1 MTRTTG
7 VIFSPVLGRTFF
19 LPGFGASS
27 LTEDEDDFNEELDV
41 DVEFDVELEL
51 VEDDELDEELE
62 LVEDDELDE
71 ELELDEDDELDEEL
85 ELDEDD
91 ELDEDVV
98 LGVGGVCSF
107 SPNPSPDPVSNRT
120 SRVKLRGAGKLVAVH
135 FNVLWTISPT
145 LVPGAT
151 FVEYSIYIGQL

>member
-7 VIFSPVLGRTFF
+7 VIFSPVLGRSFF
-19 LPGFGASS
+19 LPGFGVSS

-41 DVEFDVELEL
+41 DVEFDVEPEL
-51 VEDDELDEELE
+51 DEDDELDEELE

-71 ELELDEDDELDEEL
+71 ELELVEEV
-85 ELDEDD
+85 E
-91 ELDEDVV
+91 

-107 SPNPSPDPVSNRT
+107 SPNPSPDPVSNLT
-120 SRVKLRGAGKLVAVH
+120 SRVKVRGAGKLVAVH
-135 FNVLWTISPT
+135 VNVLWTISPT
-145 LVPGAT
+145 FVPGAT

>member
-71 ELELDEDDELDEEL
+71 ELELDEEVE
-85 ELDEDD
+85 
-91 ELDEDVV
+91 

-107 SPNPSPDPVSNRT
+107 SPNPSPDPVSNRA
-120 SRVKLRGAGKLVAVH
+120 SRVKLRGAGKLVAFHV
-135 FNVLWTISPT
+135 NVLWTISPT
-145 LVPGAT
+145 FVPGAT

>member
-27 LTEDEDDFNEELDV
+27 SLTEVDDELDEVLELDEDLVLD
-41 DVEFDVELEL
+41 
-51 VEDDELDEELE
+51 EDDELDEELE
-62 LVEDDELDE
+62 LDEDDELDE

>member
-19 LPGFGASS
+19 LPGFGVSS

-41 DVEFDVELEL
+41 DVEFDVEPEL
-51 VEDDELDEELE
+51 DEDDELDEELE

-71 ELELDEDDELDEEL
+71 ELELDEEVE
-85 ELDEDD
+85 
-91 ELDEDVV
+91 

-120 SRVKLRGAGKLVAVH
+120 SRVKLAVLGNWLPSMLMYYGQYH
-135 FNVLWTISPT
+135 LLSFQVL
-145 LVPGAT
+145 L
-151 FVEYSIYIGQL
+151 L

>member
-1 MTRTTG
+1 MIRTTG

-71 ELELDEDDELDEEL
+71 ELELDEEVE
-85 ELDEDD
+85 
-91 ELDEDVV
+91 

-120 SRVKLRGAGKLVAVH
+120 SRVKLRGTGKLVAFHV
-135 FNVLWTISPT
+135 NVLWTISPT

>member
-71 ELELDEDDELDEEL
+71 ELELDEEVELD
-85 ELDEDD
+85 
-91 ELDEDVV
+91 
-98 LGVGGVCSF
+98 VGGVCSF
-107 SPNPSPDPVSNRT
+107 SPNPSPVPDSNLN

-135 FNVLWTISPT
+135 VNVLWTISPT
-145 LVPGAT
+145 FVPGAA

>member
-19 LPGFGASS
+19 LPGFGVSS

-41 DVEFDVELEL
+41 DVEFDVEPEL
-51 VEDDELDEELE
+51 DEDDELDEELE

-71 ELELDEDDELDEEL
+71 ELELDEEVE
-85 ELDEDD
+85 
-91 ELDEDVV
+91 

-135 FNVLWTISPT
+135 VNVLWTISPT
-145 LVPGAT
+145 FVPGAT

>member
-71 ELELDEDDELDEEL
+71 ELELDEDDELDE
-85 ELDEDD
+85 
-91 ELDEDVV
+91 DVV

-107 SPNPSPDPVSNRT
+107 SPNPSPDPDSNLT

-135 FNVLWTISPT
+135 VSVL
-145 LVPGAT
+145 
-151 FVEYSIYIGQL
+151 

>member
-1 MTRTTG
+1 MIRTTG

-41 DVEFDVELEL
+41 DVEFDVEPEL
-51 VEDDELDEELE
+51 DEDDELDEELE

-71 ELELDEDDELDEEL
+71 ELELDEEVE
-85 ELDEDD
+85 
-91 ELDEDVV
+91 

-107 SPNPSPDPVSNRT
+107 SPNPSPDPVSNLT
-120 SRVKLRGAGKLVAVH
+120 SRVKVRGAGKLVAVH
-135 FNVLWTISPT
+135 VNVLWTISPT
-145 LVPGAT
+145 FVPGAT

>member
-1 MTRTTG
+1 MIRTTG

-19 LPGFGASS
+19 LPCFCASS

-41 DVEFDVELEL
+41 EVEFDVEPEL
-51 VEDDELDEELE
+51 DEDDELDEELE

-71 ELELDEDDELDEEL
+71 ELELDEEVE
-85 ELDEDD
+85 
-91 ELDEDVV
+91 

-120 SRVKLRGAGKLVAVH
+120 SRVKLRGTGKLVAFHV
-135 FNVLWTISPT
+135 NVLWTISPT

>member
-41 DVEFDVELEL
+41 DVEFDVEPEL
-51 VEDDELDEELE
+51 DEDDELDEELE

-71 ELELDEDDELDEEL
+71 ELELDEEVE
-85 ELDEDD
+85 
-91 ELDEDVV
+91 

-107 SPNPSPDPVSNRT
+107 SPNPSPVPDSNLN

-135 FNVLWTISPT
+135 VNVLWTISPT
-145 LVPGAT
+145 FVPGAT

>member
-1 MTRTTG
+1 MIRTTG

-41 DVEFDVELEL
+41 DVEFDVEPEL
-51 VEDDELDEELE
+51 VEDDELD
-62 LVEDDELDE
+62 D
-71 ELELDEDDELDEEL
+71 ELELDEDDELDDEL
-85 ELDEDD
+85 ELDE
-91 ELDEDVV
+91 EVE

-135 FNVLWTISPT
+135 VNVLWTTSPT
-145 LVPGAT
+145 FVPGAT

>member
-41 DVEFDVELEL
+41 DVEFDVEPELDEDDEDDELDEELEL

-71 ELELDEDDELDEEL
+71 ELELVEEV
-85 ELDEDD
+85 E
-91 ELDEDVV
+91 

-107 SPNPSPDPVSNRT
+107 SPNPSPDPVSNLT
-120 SRVKLRGAGKLVAVH
+120 SRVKVRGAGKLVAVH
-135 FNVLWTISPT
+135 VNVLWTISPT
-145 LVPGAT
+145 FVPGAT

>member
-7 VIFSPVLGRTFF
+7 DIFSPVLGRTFF
-19 LPGFGASS
+19 LPCFCASS
-27 LTEDEDDFNEELDV
+27 LTEDEDVFNKELDV

-62 LVEDDELDE
+62 LDEEVELD
-71 ELELDEDDELDEEL
+71 
-85 ELDEDD
+85 
-91 ELDEDVV
+91 
-98 LGVGGVCSF
+98 VGGVCSF

-135 FNVLWTISPT
+135 VNVLWTISPT
-145 LVPGAT
+145 FVPGAT

>member
-27 LTEDEDDFNEELDV
+27 LTEYEDDFNEELDV

-71 ELELDEDDELDEEL
+71 ELELDEEVE
-85 ELDEDD
+85 
-91 ELDEDVV
+91 

-120 SRVKLRGAGKLVAVH
+120 SRVKLRGAGKLVAFHV
-135 FNVLWTISPT
+135 NVLWTISPT
-145 LVPGAT
+145 FVPGAT

>member
-19 LPGFGASS
+19 LPGFGVSS

-71 ELELDEDDELDEEL
+71 ELELDEEVE
-85 ELDEDD
+85 
-91 ELDEDVV
+91 

-120 SRVKLRGAGKLVAVH
+120 SRVKLRGTGKLVAFHV
-135 FNVLWTISPT
+135 NVLWTISPT

>member
-41 DVEFDVELEL
+41 DVEFDLELEL

-71 ELELDEDDELDEEL
+71 ELELDEEVE
-85 ELDEDD
+85 
-91 ELDEDVV
+91 

-107 SPNPSPDPVSNRT
+107 SPNPLPDPDSNLT
-120 SRVKLRGAGKLVAVH
+120 SRVKLRGAGKLVAFHV
-135 FNVLWTISPT
+135 NVLWTISPT

>member
-71 ELELDEDDELDEEL
+71 ELELDEEVELD
-85 ELDEDD
+85 
-91 ELDEDVV
+91 
-98 LGVGGVCSF
+98 VGGVCSF

-135 FNVLWTISPT
+135 VNVLWTISPT
-145 LVPGAT
+145 FVPGAT

>member
-19 LPGFGASS
+19 FPCFCASS
-27 LTEDEDDFNEELDV
+27 LTEDKDDFNEEPDV
-41 DVEFDVELEL
+41 DVELDVEPEL
-51 VEDDELDEELE
+51 DEDDELDEELE

-71 ELELDEDDELDEEL
+71 ELELDEEVE
-85 ELDEDD
+85 
-91 ELDEDVV
+91 

-107 SPNPSPDPVSNRT
+107 SPNPSPVPDSNLN
-120 SRVKLRGAGKLVAVH
+120 SQVKLRGAGKLVAVH
-135 FNVLWTISPT
+135 VNVLWTISPT

-151 FVEYSIYIGQL
+151 FVEYSIYIGHL

>member
-71 ELELDEDDELDEEL
+71 ELELDEEVE
-85 ELDEDD
+85 
-91 ELDEDVV
+91 

-135 FNVLWTISPT
+135 VNVLWTISPT

>member
-41 DVEFDVELEL
+41 DVEFDLELEL
-51 VEDDELDEELE
+51 VEDDELDK
-62 LVEDDELDE
+62 
-71 ELELDEDDELDEEL
+71 ELELDEEVE
-85 ELDEDD
+85 
-91 ELDEDVV
+91 

-107 SPNPSPDPVSNRT
+107 SPNPSPVPDSNLN

-135 FNVLWTISPT
+135 VNVLWTTSPT
-145 LVPGAT
+145 FVPGAT

>member
-1 MTRTTG
+1 MIRTTG

-51 VEDDELDEELE
+51 VEDDELDDELE

-71 ELELDEDDELDEEL
+71 ELELDEEVE
-85 ELDEDD
+85 
-91 ELDEDVV
+91 

-107 SPNPSPDPVSNRT
+107 SPNPSPDPVSNLT
-120 SRVKLRGAGKLVAVH
+120 SRVKVRGAGKLVAVH
-135 FNVLWTISPT
+135 VNVLWTISPT
-145 LVPGAT
+145 FVPGAT

>member
-27 LTEDEDDFNEELDV
+27 LTEYEDDFNEELDV

-62 LVEDDELDE
+62 LVEDDELDD
-71 ELELDEDDELDEEL
+71 ELELDEEVE
-85 ELDEDD
+85 
-91 ELDEDVV
+91 
-98 LGVGGVCSF
+98 LGVGGV
-107 SPNPSPDPVSNRT
+107 
-120 SRVKLRGAGKLVAVH
+120 
-135 FNVLWTISPT
+135 
-145 LVPGAT
+145 
-151 FVEYSIYIGQL
+151 

>member
-41 DVEFDVELEL
+41 DVEFDVEPEL
-51 VEDDELDEELE
+51 VEDDELD
-62 LVEDDELDE
+62 D
-71 ELELDEDDELDEEL
+71 ELELDEDDELDDEL
-85 ELDEDD
+85 ELDE
-91 ELDEDVV
+91 EVE

-120 SRVKLRGAGKLVAVH
+120 SRVKLRGAGKLVAFHV
-135 FNVLWTISPT
+135 NVLWTISPT
-145 LVPGAT
+145 FVPGAT
-151 FVEYSIYIGQL
+151 FVEYSIYIGHL

>member
-27 LTEDEDDFNEELDV
+27 SLTEVEDVFNKELDV
-41 DVEFDVELEL
+41 EVEFDVEPELDEDDELDEELEL
-51 VEDDELDEELE
+51 VENDELDEELE

-71 ELELDEDDELDEEL
+71 ELELDEEVE
-85 ELDEDD
+85 
-91 ELDEDVV
+91 

-107 SPNPSPDPVSNRT
+107 SPNPSPVPDSNLN

-135 FNVLWTISPT
+135 VNVL
-145 LVPGAT
+145 
-151 FVEYSIYIGQL
+151 

>member
-27 LTEDEDDFNEELDV
+27 SLTEVDDDFNEELDV
-41 DVEFDVELEL
+41 EVEFDVEPEPD
-51 VEDDELDEELE
+51 EDDELDEELE

-71 ELELDEDDELDEEL
+71 ELELDEEVE
-85 ELDEDD
+85 
-91 ELDEDVV
+91 

-135 FNVLWTISPT
+135 VNVLWTISPT
-145 LVPGAT
+145 FVPGAT

>member
-71 ELELDEDDELDEEL
+71 ELELDEEVE
-85 ELDEDD
+85 
-91 ELDEDVV
+91 

-107 SPNPSPDPVSNRT
+107 SPNPSPVPDSNLN

-135 FNVLWTISPT
+135 VSVLWTISPT
-145 LVPGAT
+145 FVPGAT

>member
-27 LTEDEDDFNEELDV
+27 LTEVDDEV
-41 DVEFDVELEL
+41 DEVL
-51 VEDDELDEELE
+51 ELDE
-62 LVEDDELDE
+62 DNELDE

-85 ELDEDD
+85 

-107 SPNPSPDPVSNRT
+107 SPNPSPDPDSNLT

-135 FNVLWTISPT
+135 VSVL
-145 LVPGAT
+145 
-151 FVEYSIYIGQL
+151 

>member
-71 ELELDEDDELDEEL
+71 ELKLDEEL
-85 ELDEDD
+85 ELDEEV
-91 ELDEDVV
+91 ELD
-98 LGVGGVCSF
+98 VGGVCSF

-135 FNVLWTISPT
+135 VNVLWTISPT
-145 LVPGAT
+145 FVPGAT

>member
-19 LPGFGASS
+19 LPGFGVSS

-41 DVEFDVELEL
+41 DVEFDVEP
-51 VEDDELDEELE
+51 
-62 LVEDDELDE
+62 
-71 ELELDEDDELDEEL
+71 ELDEDDELDEEL
-85 ELDEDD
+85 ELVE
-91 ELDEDVV
+91 EVE

-107 SPNPSPDPVSNRT
+107 SPNPSPDPVSNLT
-120 SRVKLRGAGKLVAVH
+120 SRVKVRGAGKLVAVH
-135 FNVLWTISPT
+135 VNVLWTISPT
-145 LVPGAT
+145 FVPGAT

>member
-1 MTRTTG
+1 MIRTTG

-71 ELELDEDDELDEEL
+71 ELELDEEVE
-85 ELDEDD
+85 
-91 ELDEDVV
+91 

-107 SPNPSPDPVSNRT
+107 SPNPSPDPVSNLT
-120 SRVKLRGAGKLVAVH
+120 SRVKVRGAGKLVAVH
-135 FNVLWTISPT
+135 VNVLWTISPT
-145 LVPGAT
+145 FVPGAT

>member
-19 LPGFGASS
+19 FPCFCASS
-27 LTEDEDDFNEELDV
+27 LTEDEDVFNKELDV
-41 DVEFDVELEL
+41 EVEFDVEPEL
-51 VEDDELDEELE
+51 DEDDELDEELE

-71 ELELDEDDELDEEL
+71 ELELDEEVE
-85 ELDEDD
+85 
-91 ELDEDVV
+91 

-107 SPNPSPDPVSNRT
+107 SPNPSPVPDSNLN
-120 SRVKLRGAGKLVAVH
+120 SRVKLRGAGKLVAFHV
-135 FNVLWTISPT
+135 NVLWTISPT

>member
-41 DVEFDVELEL
+41 DVEFDVEPEL
-51 VEDDELDEELE
+51 DEDDELDDELE
-62 LVEDDELDE
+62 LVEDDELDD
-71 ELELDEDDELDEEL
+71 ELELDEEVE
-85 ELDEDD
+85 
-91 ELDEDVV
+91 

-107 SPNPSPDPVSNRT
+107 SPNPSPDPVSNLT
-120 SRVKLRGAGKLVAVH
+120 SRVKVRGAGKLVAVH
-135 FNVLWTISPT
+135 VNVLWTISPT
-145 LVPGAT
+145 FVPGAT

>member
-71 ELELDEDDELDEEL
+71 ELELDEEVE
-85 ELDEDD
+85 
-91 ELDEDVV
+91 

-107 SPNPSPDPVSNRT
+107 SPNPSPDPVSNLN

-135 FNVLWTISPT
+135 VSVLWTISPT
-145 LVPGAT
+145 FVPGAT

>member
-41 DVEFDVELEL
+41 DVEFDVEPEL
-51 VEDDELDEELE
+51 VEDDELD
-62 LVEDDELDE
+62 D
-71 ELELDEDDELDEEL
+71 ELELDEDDELDDEL
-85 ELDEDD
+85 ELDE
-91 ELDEDVV
+91 EVE

-107 SPNPSPDPVSNRT
+107 SPNPSPVPDSNLN

-135 FNVLWTISPT
+135 VNVLWTISPT
-145 LVPGAT
+145 FVPGAT